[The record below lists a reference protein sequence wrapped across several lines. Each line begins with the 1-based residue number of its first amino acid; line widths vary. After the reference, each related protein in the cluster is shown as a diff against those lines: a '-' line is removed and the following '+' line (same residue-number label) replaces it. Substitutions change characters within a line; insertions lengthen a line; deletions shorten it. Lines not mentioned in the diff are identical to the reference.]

1 MAYESVNCIEANA
14 RIVGKVLLCFSG
26 ERQENFEPA
35 GEGKE
40 LPVCQKVSL
49 LTHRLFLRNGISAEI

>member
-40 LPVCQKVSL
+40 FICNVRKIV
-49 LTHRLFLRNGISAEI
+49 FLVIWG